1 MSHSN
6 ENYTTPFQPYALYTT
21 PTSFKFTRT
30 FTLKHTM
37 LTEYLSSIRVAVTTK
52 TWKLGH
58 DRKLQQHLLSKIDFE
73 VSPSFELNLTL
84 RFKLLTL
91 NKNIGKKHKIHCS
104 RRKTQKHWNSR
115 NFLHP
120 LPLIQ
125 SPCLLLLS
133 NTKPWEDEQSH
144 HHWTPTLV
152 LQSNSTHHITLWCC
166 RNPGS
171 CPWILCMLIMYF
183 LKSQNELQ

>member
-1 MSHSN
+1 METWSWQ
-6 ENYTTPFQPYALYTT
+6 EAPATP
-21 PTSFKFTRT
+21 
-30 FTLKHTM
+30 
-37 LTEYLSSIRVAVTTK
+37 
-52 TWKLGH
+52 
-58 DRKLQQHLLSKIDFE
+58 SKIDFQ
-73 VSPSFELNLTL
+73 VSPSFELSLTL

-91 NKNIGKKHKIHCS
+91 HKNIGKKHKIHCS
-104 RRKTQKHWNSR
+104 RRKTQKHLNSL
-115 NFLHP
+115 NF

-125 SPCLLLLS
+125 SPSCLLPSS

-152 LQSNSTHHITLWCC
+152 LQSNSTHQITLWCC

-183 LKSQNELQ
+183 LQSQHELR

>member
-1 MSHSN
+1 
-6 ENYTTPFQPYALYTT
+6 
-21 PTSFKFTRT
+21 
-30 FTLKHTM
+30 M
-37 LTEYLSSIRVAVTTK
+37 LTEYLSSIRVAVTTQEMK
-52 TWKLGH
+52 TWSW
-58 DRKLQQHLLSKIDFE
+58 QETPATLSKIDFQ
-73 VSPSFELNLTL
+73 VSPSFELSLTL

-91 NKNIGKKHKIHCS
+91 HKNIGRKHKIHCS
-104 RRKTQKHWNSR
+104 RRKTQKHFNSL

-120 LPLIQ
+120 LPLFH
-125 SPCLLLLS
+125 SPSCLLLLS

-171 CPWILCMLIMYF
+171 CPRILCMLIMYF
-183 LKSQNELQ
+183 LQSQHGLR

>member
-1 MSHSN
+1 
-6 ENYTTPFQPYALYTT
+6 
-21 PTSFKFTRT
+21 
-30 FTLKHTM
+30 M

-52 TWKLGH
+52 RWKLGH
-58 DRKLQQHLLSKIDFE
+58 DRKLQQHLVKLIFKCH
-73 VSPSFELNLTL
+73 PHLNWALPP

-91 NKNIGKKHKIHCS
+91 HKNIGKKHKIHCS
-104 RRKTQKHWNSR
+104 RRKTQKHLNYL

-120 LPLIQ
+120 LPVIQ
-125 SPCLLLLS
+125 SPSCLLLLS

-144 HHWTPTLV
+144 HHWTPTLL
-152 LQSNSTHHITLWCC
+152 LQSNNTRHITLWCC

-183 LKSQNELQ
+183 LQSQHELW